1 MTRIPADKRRAVEP
15 YLKFIRLLDDDVELD
30 TRVAHI
36 LDEFTPEDLSE
47 LAATLGDLGVRAGFS
62 VPAIHLEEDDAMSSA
77 VSRLADDGHEI
88 LLHGYRHTS
97 FMDTSYETAHEELS
111 RSLSIVEAETGATP
125 TGLHVPYA
133 RASAGTIE
141 AASDLGVEW
150 VVGAEA
156 EPESESEAGDGD
168 DGGVHT
174 LMSPIR
180 PYDIQLLEAGNEPE
194 AAFERVDENAAED
207 SLVLAHPNV
216 HVHHGGA
223 EAFAGW
229 LGRRSVRPPGALAE
243 GRGEGPG
250 LLLDCFPPFQVV

>member
-36 LDEFTPEDLSE
+36 LDEFTPEDLAN
-47 LAATLGDLGVRAGFS
+47 LAATLEDLGVRAGFS
-62 VPAIHLEEDDAMSSA
+62 VPAIHLEGDDAMSSA
-77 VSRLADDGHEI
+77 VSRLVDDGHEI

-111 RSLSIVEAETGATP
+111 RSLSIVESETGATP
-125 TGLHVPYA
+125 TGFHVPYA

-141 AASDLGVEW
+141 AAADLGVEW
-150 VVGAEA
+150 IVGAEA
-156 EPESESEAGDGD
+156 DPETRDGGD
-168 DGGVHT
+168 GVHT
-174 LMSPIR
+174 VMSPIR
-180 PYDIQLLEAGNEPE
+180 PYDIQLLEAGDEPE
-194 AAFERVDENAAED
+194 AAFERIDGNAAGD

-216 HVHHGGA
+216 HVHHDGD

-229 LGRRSVRPPGALAE
+229 LARRSVRPPGALAE